1 MKPAQTTEKAGKP
14 GHVPASAPY
23 RAIAVLKAKPGLAQ
37 KLLDLTLQVLPQIRE
52 VEGLQKVE
60 VNRGTTDPGELVLYY
75 WWETPTHSQ
84 QYVAG
89 PLYASIGPKLQAL
102 VQEHQLYMTENLA

>member
-1 MKPAQTTEKAGKP
+1 MKTARTTEKDGKL
-14 GHVPASAPY
+14 GHVPASAHY
-23 RAIAVLKAKPGLAQ
+23 RAIVVLKAKPGQAQ
-37 KLLDLTLQVLPQIRE
+37 KLLDFTLEVLPQIRL
-52 VEGLQKVE
+52 VDGLQKLE
-60 VNRGTTDPGELVLYY
+60 INRSTTDPGELVLYY